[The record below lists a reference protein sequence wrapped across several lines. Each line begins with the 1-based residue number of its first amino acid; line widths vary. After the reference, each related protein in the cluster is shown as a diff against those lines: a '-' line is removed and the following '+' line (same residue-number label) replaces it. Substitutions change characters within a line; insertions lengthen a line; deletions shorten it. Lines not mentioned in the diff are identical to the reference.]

1 METLAHNTH
10 RFETSIPPS
19 ALPETSERA
28 AFRKAVTLA
37 TLHALDNLPDANGRV
52 ERARDLVLGGAV
64 TPHEDGVFVVR
75 GLGTNGKDY
84 TVTDYACTCPDA
96 AKANTCKHLI
106 AVWIWRKADATVKEQ
121 RESPPATHHEPGDA
135 VAQTA
140 SLPEA
145 PASCNVFL
153 PIQGRT
159 VQITLRDHD
168 ETRLLERLQALLRGY
183 PVDEGHE
190 PAVESEPLPT
200 ATPEPPQAAPEP
212 ETPADWCAMHGVT
225 MALRSNPKGS
235 WYSHR
240 LTDGA
245 YCKGR

>member
-1 METLAHNTH
+1 METLAQNTH
-10 RFETSIPPS
+10 RFETSAPLT

-28 AFRKAVTLA
+28 GFRKAVTLA

-52 ERARDLVLGGAV
+52 ERARDLVLTGAV

-96 AKANTCKHLI
+96 SKANTCKHII
-106 AVWIWRKADATVKEQ
+106 AVWIWRKAEAAVKEHGETPQ
-121 RESPPATHHEPGDA
+121 PASATP
-135 VAQTA
+135 

-153 PIQGRT
+153 PIAGRN

-168 ETRLLERLQALLRGY
+168 EYRLLERLKALLRFY
-183 PVDEGHE
+183 PVEEVQE
-190 PAVESEPLPT
+190 PAAEPEPLPA
-200 ATPEPPQAAPEP
+200 ATPEPPQAEPEP
-212 ETPADWCAMHGVT
+212 EPPADWCAIHGVT
-225 MALRSNPKGS
+225 MALRRNAQGS

-240 LTDGA
+240 LPDGS